1 MGMNTGQMGTASL
14 ALQAAGAGASMA
26 NSYYG
31 AKMQRDALRAQAATA
46 EINARI
52 AELGAESTL
61 NQGKQQV
68 ANLTMQAGQL
78 KGAQRTAMAARG
90 VDLGEGSAAEI
101 QVTTDLMKDIDAQT
115 AKANAVRSAWG
126 QRMQA
131 TQFNNSARSARASAS
146 SISPAW
152 AATTSLLGSASS
164 VASSWYTMNK
174 AGVFDSAPPAA
185 ASADA
190 APAAGGPW

>member
-1 MGMNTGQMGTASL
+1 MGTASL
-14 ALQAAGAGASMA
+14 TLQAAGAGVSLA

-68 ANLTMQAGQL
+68 ANLTQQAGQL
-78 KGAQRTAMAARG
+78 KGAQRAAMAARG

-101 QVTTDLMKDIDAQT
+101 QVTTDLMKDIDVQT
-115 AKANAVRSAWG
+115 AKTNALRSAWG

-131 TQFNNSARSARASAS
+131 TQFTNSARSARASAS
-146 SISPAW
+146 SINPIW
-152 AATTSLLGSASS
+152 TAATSLLGSASN
-164 VASSWYTMNK
+164 VAGSWYAMNN
-174 AGVFDSAPPAA
+174 AGVFDKAPPAA

-190 APAAGGPW
+190 APAAGGSW